1 MQKWGECKYCHQ
13 HRMIEVGEDC
23 SQAEIDEA
31 ATYSCDCEAATTAAQ
46 MKDQLTYAEAIMIQK
61 HTPESIRNFLL
72 AGVKLIQ
79 NSVLRKISAYDTNRK
94 YELSINASG
103 KIVIRII
110 DTEKLEQKV

>member
-1 MQKWGECKYCHQ
+1 MQRSGECKFCHQ
-13 HRMIEVGEDC
+13 HRLVEVGEEAT
-23 SQAEIDEA
+23 QEEIDDA
-31 ATYSCDCEAATTAAQ
+31 VTYICDCEKAQIEAAL
-46 MKDQLTYAEAIMIQK
+46 KDQKIYAEAIMTQK
-61 HTPESIRNFLL
+61 KTPESIKQFLL
-72 AGVKLIQ
+72 KGVGMIQ